1 MIIIYILAALA
12 GIAIVAFIAGYI
24 RNRRLEKQLQAGEI
38 DEMPSIVTP
47 DTECCGQHEVCE
59 KESLLAAVSKNIE
72 YYNDEELDR
81 FRGRDSEAYSAEE
94 TDEFREILYTMRDDE
109 VAGWVRSLQLRGVPL
124 PDAIKDEVFLIVGE
138 RRFDH

>member
-24 RNRRLEKQLQAGEI
+24 RNRRLEKQLQTGEI

-94 TDEFREILYTMRDDE
+94 IDEFREILYTMRDDE